1 LPITR
6 FQGNRVEVGYLES
19 TSVIVFAMLLPILAL
34 AMMQSPCSLYVG
46 VSNDGNIFFDRFQG
60 WVRIEA
66 TVLGGVL
73 QQGCRTYVTSESKP
87 VTSVRFV
94 VAPKAPQEKVD
105 VVFPILEKYGWTREQ
120 VIVEPWNSQIRKVS
134 GRFYIDK
141 LTFSIGEPVVLHFE
155 VINSGSE
162 PYWFDTT
169 GLPGMPSC
177 SGYLV
182 KVSHHDMT
190 PVTNT
195 RRVRGNTCIMNGQF
209 KHVVIDP
216 GAKYTK
222 DIDLSLYLDLSVRG
236 KYVVQVEH
244 RSFRRNGDPDD
255 PLDSKATFKLQLK

>member
-1 LPITR
+1 
-6 FQGNRVEVGYLES
+6 
-19 TSVIVFAMLLPILAL
+19 MLLPILAL
-34 AMMQSPCSLYVG
+34 AMMQSPYPLYVG

-60 WVRIEA
+60 WVRIDA

-73 QQGCRTYVTSESKP
+73 QQGCRTYVTSEPKP

-105 VVFPILEKYGWTREQ
+105 AVFSILEKDGWTREK

-162 PYWFDTT
+162 SYWLDTT
-169 GLPGMPSC
+169 RLPGMPSC
-177 SGYLV
+177 SGYAV
-182 KVSHHDMT
+182 KVSHDDMT
-190 PVTNT
+190 PVTNALL
-195 RRVRGNTCIMNGQF
+195 VRGNACILNGQF

-216 GAKYTK
+216 GAKYTQ
-222 DIDLSLYLDLSVRG
+222 DIDLSLYLDLNVKG

-244 RSFRRNGDPDD
+244 SRPRRNDDPDD
-255 PLDSKATFKLQLK
+255 PLDSQATFKLQLQ